1 MFNTCHNLKLLDI
14 ADLWAMPERLPTD
27 PCIRQRASN
36 CEVEIIS
43 P

>member
-1 MFNTCHNLKLLDI
+1 MLVDI
-14 ADLWAMPERLPTD
+14 ADLWAMSERLPTD
-27 PCIRQRASN
+27 SCIRQGASN